1 MHEQLIFLVL
11 NDLLGHSLAIAKAL
25 STLTC
30 SLRVAQSATSP
41 PHHLSL
47 HREQR
52 RGPRR
57 PEPQLFPSGSPFRSW
72 GPLTRPLHVFGRS
85 TSKTA
90 FRFAAVFTGA
100 ECALLPPLDRGLLG
114 ARYYFV
120 PGRFSRAL
128 SGSFVFSRQVA
139 LEPGAARAAED
150 ARSAAAGGTE
160 GP

>member
-1 MHEQLIFLVL
+1 MSSSFFLYL
-11 NDLLGHSLAIAKAL
+11 MTFWATLWPLQRPLARSPAH
-25 STLTC
+25 C
-30 SLRVAQSATSP
+30 GWPSP
-41 PHHLSL
+41 PLRHPRRLSL

-57 PEPQLFPSGSPFRSW
+57 PRAAALPFRQ
-72 GPLTRPLHVFGRS
+72 PLPLLGAAHPPSSCLRAQHLQD
-85 TSKTA
+85 A

>member
-1 MHEQLIFLVL
+1 MSSSFFLYL
-11 NDLLGHSLAIAKAL
+11 MTFWATLWPLQRPLARSPAH
-25 STLTC
+25 C
-30 SLRVAQSATSP
+30 GWPSP
-41 PHHLSL
+41 PLRHPVVLASTGS
-47 HREQR
+47 
-52 RGPRR
+52 RGGAHGA

-120 PGRFSRAL
+120 QGRFSRAL